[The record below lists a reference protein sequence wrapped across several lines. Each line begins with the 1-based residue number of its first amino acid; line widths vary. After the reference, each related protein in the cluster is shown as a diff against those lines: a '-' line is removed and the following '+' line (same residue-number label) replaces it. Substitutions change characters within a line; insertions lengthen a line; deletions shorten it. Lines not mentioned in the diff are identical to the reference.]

1 MKVKYVRIIKQK
13 LLIIIIF
20 AIVIALVF
28 FSILAHKPD
37 IMFIDKKTVFVL
49 FAFVY
54 LLLAYL
60 FIQKFKKYNKA
71 KLIIDN
77 EILSIKIVEF
87 DSNPKDSIEFII
99 SCFGILLG
107 EKIVM
112 FNTDGIKLKEINI
125 TKDTINITYG
135 KDNKIENIS
144 LLHKIIDKQQ
154 LQNILEKFQYE
165 TGIIPNIVDF

>member
-28 FSILAHKPD
+28 FSILAHKRD
-37 IMFIDKKTVFVL
+37 IMFIDKKTVFIL

-54 LLLAYL
+54 LLLTYL

-125 TKDTINITYG
+125 TKDTLNIIYG
-135 KDNKIENIS
+135 KEKKIKNIR
-144 LLHKIIDKQQ
+144 LFHKISDKEQ
-154 LQNILEKFQYE
+154 LNKILEKFHYE